1 MTSKNGTVT
10 IDPWDGLRRHTAARI
25 ALGRAG
31 GSLPTREVLA
41 FAAAHAAA
49 RDAVHEAL
57 DWDRLEADIRSLPCD
72 VVRLESAAAAAAAVA
87 SAASAASAA
96 DRATYL
102 QRPDLGRRLSDASAQ
117 RLDASDR
124 KAAPDVALVISDGL
138 SAPAAE
144 RQVTPLL
151 RELLPMLRTSGVTVS
166 PAFLVRFGRVA
177 IEDEIGAR
185 VGAKAAVILLG
196 ERPGLGSPDSLG
208 AYLVFNPQPGRT
220 DAERNCV
227 SNIRPGGL
235 PFPAA
240 AATLHY
246 LITEAIRRQI
256 SGVLL
261 KDERDRLLDS

>member
-1 MTSKNGTVT
+1 MTSKNAGTVT
-10 IDPWDGLRRHTAARI
+10 IDPWDRLRRHTAARI

-57 DWDRLEADIRSLPCD
+57 DWDRLEADIRALPCD
-72 VVRLESAAAAAAAVA
+72 VVRLERAAAAAS
-87 SAASAASAA
+87 SAAA

-151 RELLPMLRTSGVTVS
+151 RELLPMLRTSRVTVS
-166 PAFLVRFGRVA
+166 PAFLVRSGRVA

>member
-1 MTSKNGTVT
+1 MTAHARTVVN
-10 IDPWDGLRRHTAARI
+10 DPWDGLRRHTAARV

-49 RDAVHEAL
+49 RDAVHEAV
-57 DWDRLEADIRSLPCD
+57 DWDRLERDVRTVAGD
-72 VVRLESAAAAAAAVA
+72 VVRLDSAAP
-87 SAASAASAA
+87 

-102 QRPDLGRRLSDASAQ
+102 QRPELGRKLAEASA
-117 RLDASDR
+117 RTLAEFKRPATPADL
-124 KAAPDVALVISDGL
+124 ALVVSDGL
-138 SAPAAE
+138 SAPAAQ
-144 RQVTPLL
+144 RQVVPLL
-151 RELLPMLRTSGVTVS
+151 RELLGMLRTSGITVS

-177 IEDEIGAR
+177 IEDEIGAAI
-185 VGAKAAVILLG
+185 GARAALILLG

-208 AYLVFNPQPGRT
+208 AYLVFDPKPGRT

-235 PFPAA
+235 AFPAA
-240 AATLHY
+240 ATTLYY
-246 LITEAIRRQI
+246 LVSESLRRQI

-261 KDERDRLLDS
+261 KDERDQALPPSPQALPRYPD